1 MKRSLFFVA
10 LAAMPALL
18 MGEEFPKDSTMA
30 QIVVTGTRN
39 ETAASS
45 LPVSLT
51 VVNHE
56 KLQENCRLSILPTLT
71 EQVPGLFSTSRG
83 VLGYGVST
91 GAAGIIKI
99 RGVGSGAQLLVLVDG
114 QPQYAGLMGH
124 PIPDAYQTM
133 MAERV
138 EVLRGPASLYYG
150 SNAMAG
156 VVNIVTRQMKQDGQK
171 TDIQLGGGSYG
182 TLQGEAVN
190 RARIGRFSSIVGVS
204 YQRTDGHRP
213 NSNFEQEAGFVKLGY
228 DLSENWQLTADAN
241 LTHFNASNPGPAN
254 APLIDNDSKI
264 TRGLASFSVLNN
276 YGKTNGSL
284 RGYYDWGHHNI
295 DDGYGIGGTPR
306 AYHYLHNDHIAG
318 ITWYQSASFFEGNRV
333 TVGLDWQHFGG
344 EAWNRFNDGVTPFAT
359 LADTTQNEVGAYID
373 FRQEVCSWF
382 SFDAGVR
389 LDWHSQAGTELVPQG
404 GVTFHPSSS
413 SDLKAVVSKG
423 FRNPI
428 IREMY
433 MFPPHNP
440 DLEPERMMN
449 YELSYAQRFQ
459 RGHLGANLFLIK
471 GENLINTVMQ
481 ATGRP
486 LNVNTG
492 SFTNHGFELSGDYQL
507 TSHWDLNANYSY
519 LHMKKAIE
527 GAPEG
532 KFYLGANY
540 TCGRFALVM
549 GLQHI
554 SGLHISA
561 TEKEDFTLLNATA
574 SYRILP
580 ELAVYVKG
588 DNLLAE
594 RYQTYAGF
602 PMPKATFMGG
612 VRVNL

>member
-10 LAAMPALL
+10 LAAMPAFL

-91 GAAGIIKI
+91 GAAGNIKI

-190 RARIGRFSSIVGVS
+190 RARIGRFSSIVGIS

-359 LADTTQNEVGAYID
+359 LADTTQNEVGAYVD

-413 SDLKAVVSKG
+413 SDLKAIVSKG

-471 GENLINTVMQ
+471 GDNLINTVMQ

-507 TSHWDLNANYSY
+507 TSHWGLNANYSY

-561 TEKEDFTLLNATA
+561 TEKENFTLLNATA

-588 DNLLAE
+588 DNLLAD